1 MSATD
6 SKNGEVADTQDSGGG
21 ALTISAED
29 LAQIEVRRILATHIL
44 AIFSVPA
51 FLLQRLSGC
60 SKATELP
67 DSGLALDSK

>member
-1 MSATD
+1 MSTAD
-6 SKNGEVADTQDSGGG
+6 SKNVEVADTQDSGG
-21 ALTISAED
+21 ALMISAED
-29 LAQIEVRRILATHIL
+29 LAQIEGRRILATHIL
-44 AIFSVPA
+44 ARFSVPA